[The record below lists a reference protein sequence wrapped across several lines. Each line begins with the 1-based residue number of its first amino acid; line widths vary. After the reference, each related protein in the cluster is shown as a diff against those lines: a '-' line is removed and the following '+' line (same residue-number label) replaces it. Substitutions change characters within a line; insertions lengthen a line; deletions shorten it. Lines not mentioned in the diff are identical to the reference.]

1 MAARRDANRSKTG
14 TEFYEQ
20 PRSQGLLVFKMK
32 TRLVIPQAY
41 WVVPHFRVFVVAF
54 VRIFWNVSVLYHSNY
69 LLSIRDE
76 NILNCLDDE
85 YITHVINAFTYG

>member
-54 VRIFWNVSVLYHSNY
+54 VRIFWSVSVFVPFELFA
-69 LLSIRDE
+69 
-76 NILNCLDDE
+76 LDP
-85 YITHVINAFTYG
+85 